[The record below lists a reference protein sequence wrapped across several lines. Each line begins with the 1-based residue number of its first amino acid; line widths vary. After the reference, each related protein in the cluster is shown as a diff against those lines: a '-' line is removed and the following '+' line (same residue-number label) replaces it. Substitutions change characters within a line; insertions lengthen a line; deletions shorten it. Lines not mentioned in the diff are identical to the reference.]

1 MKGLILRITVVVMLL
16 TAFSSFAII
25 KNNKTTEKPQQSVEI
40 QYTQDFS
47 NGFEEREIR

>member
-1 MKGLILRITVVVMLL
+1 MLL

-25 KNNKTTEKPQQSVEI
+25 KNNKTAEKPQQSVEI